1 MGHLRRALLA
11 CTAVAVLAAAVF
23 NSLAFAQDSAGI
35 DALVREVVTFERVV
49 ELAVT
54 SSAVRAEEARVGLA
68 RQALAAAAY
77 PVAASA
83 SGEVRSRTSFGG
95 QGTDLELDLA
105 VNAGFR
111 VGWGATAEAKA
122 AAERSLAAALDA
134 VEAAR
139 TNAVMQAVRLFA
151 EVRGAGVA
159 REGAEIGWRIASLQ
173 AEAARSRYAAGAA
186 LAADVAQ
193 AELNERAAEL
203 DLRAAEATYAAS
215 LAELSLLLG
224 AEVSDVAGDV
234 PVGPPGGV
242 DPGAA
247 SLVARVDVRAALRDV
262 EAAAAALAQASRAG
276 GVNVTANASLS
287 GSVGSTSLS
296 LGASIDTRELTP
308 SVSGRVSATTAPPR
322 PGAGAGLSA
331 VVGVGAS
338 VPIGPPDTRVAAAE
352 LAYEQA
358 EARLAEVLARAS
370 LEVEAL
376 AGRAELSAARL
387 ELAESRS
394 VLAREAYE
402 AEQARFELGA
412 VGMLE
417 VLRAEAAAVTAAG
430 GVQSA
435 RANYLLDLMALA
447 VASGRSVM
455 EVLR

>member
-11 CTAVAVLAAAVF
+11 CAAVAVFAVAVF
-23 NSLAFAQDSAGI
+23 TPLAFAQDAAASE
-35 DALVREVVTFERVV
+35 ALGREVVTFERMV

-54 SSAVRAEEARVGLA
+54 SSAVSVEEARVGLA
-68 RQALAAAAY
+68 RRELAASGY

-83 SGEVRSRTSFGG
+83 SGEVRSRTGFGG

-111 VGWGATAEAKA
+111 VGWGATAEAEA

-151 EVRGAGVA
+151 EVRGAALA
-159 REGAEIGWRIASLQ
+159 REGAQIGWRIASLQ
-173 AEAARSRYAAGAA
+173 AEAARSRYAAGAV
-186 LAADVAQ
+186 LAVDVAQ

-203 DLRAAEATYAAS
+203 DLRAAEANYAAL
-215 LAELSLLLG
+215 LAELSLLIG
-224 AEVSDVAGDV
+224 SEVGEVAGDV
-234 PVGPPGGV
+234 PAGLLAA
-242 DPGAA
+242 DPGA
-247 SLVARVDVRAALRDV
+247 VALAARIDVRAAMRDL
-262 EAAAAALAQASRAG
+262 EAAAAALAQVGRAS

-296 LGASIDTRELTP
+296 LGASIDTRDLTP
-308 SVSGRVSATTAPPR
+308 SVNGRVSATTAPPR
-322 PGAGAGLSA
+322 PGVGAGVSA

-338 VPIGPPDTRVAAAE
+338 VPLGPPDTRVAAAE
-352 LAYEQA
+352 LAYMQA
-358 EARLAEVLARAS
+358 EARLAEVLARAG
-370 LEVEAL
+370 LEVETL
-376 AGRAELSAARL
+376 AGRAEISAARL
-387 ELAESRS
+387 ELAESCS
-394 VLAREAYE
+394 VLAQDAYE

-412 VGMLE
+412 VGVLE